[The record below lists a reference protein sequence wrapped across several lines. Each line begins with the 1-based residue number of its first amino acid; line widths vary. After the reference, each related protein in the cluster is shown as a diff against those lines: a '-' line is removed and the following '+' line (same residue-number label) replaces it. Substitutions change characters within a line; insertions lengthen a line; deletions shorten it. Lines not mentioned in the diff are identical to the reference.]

1 VPSQT
6 ADPSRVSTLPVALAI
21 AGLDPSGGAGLVAD
35 IRAFEACGVFAA
47 AACAVLTVQS
57 TRGLVEAVAVDSEL
71 LARQVLAVLEDAPV
85 ASVKI
90 GATGSLANAERLALL
105 LAAYPASPVVV
116 DPVMAP
122 TRGSSGLD
130 GGTRGAAARALAPL
144 ATILTPN
151 VAEAENLG
159 AQTIRGE
166 ADAREAAV
174 ALLSLG
180 ARAVLLKGG
189 HLGGAEAVDFLAT
202 AGGVTRIARP
212 RRALPEVH
220 GTGCVLSSLLAG
232 RLAALGLSSQLDD
245 RELLGA
251 VRWARNK
258 LDRALAAPLRE
269 GHGQLVLRPRP

>member
-1 VPSQT
+1 MPSPT
-6 ADPSRVSTLPVALAI
+6 AVARRASSLPVALAI

-35 IRAFEACGVFAA
+35 VRAFEACGVFAA

-57 TRGLVEAVAVDSEL
+57 TRGLAEAVAVDSEL

-85 ASVKI
+85 ASVKL
-90 GATGSLANAERLALL
+90 GATGSLANALRLAEL

-144 ATILTPN
+144 ATLLTPN
-151 VAEAENLG
+151 VAEAEILG

-166 ADAREAAV
+166 ADARDAAV
-174 ALLSLG
+174 ALRELG

-189 HLGGAEAVDFLAT
+189 HLGGEQSVDFLAT
-202 AGGVTRIARP
+202 EGGVTRIARA
-212 RRALPEVH
+212 RRVLPEVH

-232 RLAALGLSSQLDD
+232 RLAALRLSSQLTE
-245 RELLGA
+245 RELIGA
-251 VRWARNK
+251 VRWARGK

-269 GHGQLVLRPRP
+269 GRGLLVLRPVP